1 MKYLYKIKNNQ
12 KGSAMLVSIIFFLSI
27 SLIIVLGMANPAVRG
42 YTSARNLLNSKKSYA
57 LAESAGEDIFYRIK
71 NGRQYLLSETLT
83 LDGGI
88 ADITITNT
96 GTTKKEIKVKADNSN
111 LERSVNLKISSGD
124 GVSFNYGI
132 QSGSGGF
139 IMDNG
144 SEVTGNVYSGGIIQG
159 YDNDKSF
166 ITGTAI
172 SSGSN
177 GLIDEVLVG
186 TGSVGDAIAHTVTE
200 SDVLGNLY
208 CQVGLINKNG
218 KVCDT
223 SKLDP
228 VDIGMPISD
237 AQIEEWKVEAEAGGV
252 ITGDYSFD
260 ETASLGPKKITGN
273 LIISDDD
280 ILNLTG
286 AVWVQ
291 GTIITDKKAKI
302 KLDSLYSSDDGILIA
317 DKYISLSND
326 TTFEGSGTDGSY
338 IALVTTSDCPISAY
352 CDDEPAINI
361 QNNSGAVILN
371 AQNGA
376 IHIQNGSELKSAAAK
391 LIEMINNAK
400 IIYDSGIANSNFVT
414 GPSGTWNISEWKEVE

>member
-1 MKYLYKIKNNQ
+1 M
-12 KGSAMLVSIIFFLSI
+12 
-27 SLIIVLGMANPAVRG
+27 
-42 YTSARNLLNSKKSYA
+42 
-57 LAESAGEDIFYRIK
+57 
-71 NGRQYLLSETLT
+71 
-83 LDGGI
+83 
-88 ADITITNT
+88 
-96 GTTKKEIKVKADNSN
+96 
-111 LERSVNLKISSGD
+111 
-124 GVSFNYGI
+124 
-132 QSGSGGF
+132 
-139 IMDNG
+139 
-144 SEVTGNVYSGGIIQG
+144 
-159 YDNDKSF
+159 
-166 ITGTAI
+166 
-172 SSGSN
+172 
-177 GLIDEVLVG
+177 
-186 TGSVGDAIAHTVTE
+186 TE